1 MKTDDLAE
9 IDLKLRR
16 GEVPEGWMPAVE
28 GSDPSTVLIM
38 IWAARLSRR
47 VDAFYQEALRPYGF
61 QYSDYAVLFLLRL
74 SGPMAPTRLNAHLA
88 ISSGGLTKTIQRLEQ
103 QKLVG
108 REPDPDDGRGTL
120 ISITKEGERRVAR
133 VFADDVSA
141 HEDLLRDLSRTDRKR
156 IASALRDLLDVF
168 EQGA

>member
-16 GEVPEGWMPAVE
+16 GEVPEGWMHAVE
-28 GSDPSTVLIM
+28 GSDPSTLLIM

-47 VDAFYQEALRPYGF
+47 VDAFYQEALRPYGL